1 MLNVISG
8 TDKRMQFIRSL
19 IEVRDTP
26 RGRALFA
33 VVGIPKET
41 TALTFS
47 GQILAYPNRLSLQ
60 IDEGQHMHSSGDI
73 DDFLNHSCAPNT
85 YIDFNA
91 LALRALVDIPEGA
104 ELTYNYLT
112 TEWELAAPFTCT
124 CAAHNCYGEIKGFRY
139 LSLAQQLALEPL
151 ASPFLLKKIQLIKEP
166 RYNNII

>member
-1 MLNVISG
+1 
-8 TDKRMQFIRSL
+8 MQFIRSL

-73 DDFLNHSCAPNT
+73 D
-85 YIDFNA
+85 FNA

-112 TEWELAAPFTCT
+112 TEWELAAPFTCA